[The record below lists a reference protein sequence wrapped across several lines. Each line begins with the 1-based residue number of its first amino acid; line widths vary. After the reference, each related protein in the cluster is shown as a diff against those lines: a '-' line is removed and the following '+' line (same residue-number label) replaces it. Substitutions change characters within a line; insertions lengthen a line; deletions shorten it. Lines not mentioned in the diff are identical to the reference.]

1 MSPSPGPPV
10 EGRCRLAK
18 CSGLPD
24 PHAGGKDRAAAHD
37 HLQAG
42 EREADAFKFKLPG
55 SEDRG
60 TILPTSPRSEPSK
73 RCRMSLYKKPPI
85 IGAVTLL
92 ASILLGAAIYQRE
105 FRGLILVGFLAGGLV
120 LGAAL
125 ALLFWAA
132 AEAEAEL
139 NVKKENVAAA
149 EADPGRDTFSMARL
163 SMAKLDEYYV
173 LNKSQAKWSFLA
185 SLFAVTAGFVVLIYA
200 IQNASGSS
208 VKIVAGSVAGVLMQF
223 IAAGF
228 FYIYNKSL
236 AQMVLFYTNLTRL
249 QDTMLAVQLCAEV
262 KDEQVRTSVMSDLI
276 RDVMRRAMRVGSFEV
291 PYAPPQQDGNFR
303 AAAGDYARSNGKQ
316 GNGAASPAG
325 RTAKEQVDPSAGAAQ
340 A

>member
-1 MSPSPGPPV
+1 MSV
-10 EGRCRLAK
+10 
-18 CSGLPD
+18 
-24 PHAGGKDRAAAHD
+24 
-37 HLQAG
+37 
-42 EREADAFKFKLPG
+42 
-55 SEDRG
+55 
-60 TILPTSPRSEPSK
+60 
-73 RCRMSLYKKPPI
+73 YKKPPI
-85 IGAVTLL
+85 VGAVTLL

-105 FRGLILVGFLAGGLV
+105 FRGLVLVGFVVGGLV
-120 LGAAL
+120 LGAVL
-125 ALLFWAA
+125 AVLFWAA

-139 NVKKENVAAA
+139 HAKKENVAAA
-149 EADPGRDTFSMARL
+149 EADPGRDTFAMARL

-262 KDEQVRTSVMSDLI
+262 KDEQIRTSVMSDLI

-291 PYAPPQQDGNFR
+291 PYVPPQQDGDYR
-303 AAAGDYARSNGKQ
+303 APVGDPARNNGKQ
-316 GNGAASPAG
+316 GNSAASSAR
-325 RTAKEQVDPSAGAAQ
+325 RTPKEQVDPSAGAAQ